1 MFPPTILI
9 VGFHNAITM
18 TLEELTKALGLD
30 TDENKDKAGILKKE
44 FNAKLKDI
52 NEKTKEIE
60 SFKEAE
66 KVAKQ
71 NADRLEI
78 VTKAYNLDFNAKDVD
93 AMIEESKDKLI
104 KAAGVNDKN
113 SEEFKATKNELTKAR
128 REITRIK
135 EENSQLSEQ
144 LTAEKNQRI
153 NTTKRNMIHKAL
165 VNNNAIKPDMF
176 VDMFVDKVIVDNDGK
191 TMNMK
196 DAVGN
201 DISIEDAIS
210 DWAKDNPELIKQNV
224 TGGMNTGSNGNSGDN
239 NNGGVSDFMKSIIN
253 SGNNT
258 SNGTG
263 QSLAELFG

>member
-1 MFPPTILI
+1 
-9 VGFHNAITM
+9 M

-66 KVAKQ
+66 KAAKQ

-128 REITRIK
+128 RQITRIK

-165 VNNNAIKPDMF
+165 INNNAIKPDMF
-176 VDMFVDKVIVDNDGK
+176 VDMFVDKVNVDEDGK
-191 TMNMK
+191 SMTMK
-196 DAVGN
+196 DDVGN
-201 DISIEDAIS
+201 DISSDDAIS
-210 DWAKDNPELIKQNV
+210 DWAKENPELIKQNV
-224 TGGMNTGSNGNSGDN
+224 KGGSSTGSSGNGSDGSGEDISAFMKDIIGNNNNQNNGN
-239 NNGGVSDFMKSIIN
+239 
-253 SGNNT
+253 
-258 SNGTG
+258 G
-263 QSLAELFG
+263 QSLTELFG

>member
-1 MFPPTILI
+1 
-9 VGFHNAITM
+9 M

-44 FNAKLKDI
+44 SNAKLKDI

-176 VDMFVDKVIVDNDGK
+176 VDMFVDKVKIGK
-191 TMNMK
+191 LNYYQS
-196 DAVGN
+196 
-201 DISIEDAIS
+201 DI
-210 DWAKDNPELIKQNV
+210 DWGKFGRKAESLCKHLGIDYYIKYSLRKE
-224 TGGMNTGSNGNSGDN
+224 M
-239 NNGGVSDFMKSIIN
+239 I
-253 SGNNT
+253 GNN
-258 SNGTG
+258 
-263 QSLAELFG
+263 AEEKE

>member
-1 MFPPTILI
+1 
-9 VGFHNAITM
+9 M

-153 NTTKRNMIHKAL
+153 NTTKRNMMHKAL

-176 VDMFVDKVIVDNDGK
+176 VDMFVDKVNVDEDGK
-191 TMNMK
+191 SMTMK
-196 DAVGN
+196 DDVGN
-201 DISIEDAIS
+201 DISIDDAIS
-210 DWAKDNPELIKQNV
+210 DWAKENPELIKQNV
-224 TGGMNTGSNGNSGDN
+224 KGGSSTGSSGNGSDGSGEDISAFMEDIIGNNNNQNNGN
-239 NNGGVSDFMKSIIN
+239 
-253 SGNNT
+253 
-258 SNGTG
+258 G
-263 QSLAELFG
+263 QSLTELFG

>member
-1 MFPPTILI
+1 
-9 VGFHNAITM
+9 M

-66 KVAKQ
+66 KTAKQ

-78 VTKAYNLDFNAKDVD
+78 VTKAYNLDFSAKDVD

-104 KAAGVNDKN
+104 KAAGVNDRN
-113 SEEFKATKNELTKAR
+113 SEEFKTTKNELTKAR

-135 EENSQLSEQ
+135 EENSQLAEQ

-176 VDMFVDKVIVDNDGK
+176 VDMFVDKVQVDEDGK
-191 TMNMK
+191 SMTMK
-196 DAVGN
+196 DDVGN
-201 DISIEDAIS
+201 DISIDDAIS
-210 DWAKDNPELIKQNV
+210 DWAKENPELIKQNV
-224 TGGMNTGSNGNSGDN
+224 KGGSSTGSSGNGSDGSGDDISAFMKDIIGNNNNQNNGN
-239 NNGGVSDFMKSIIN
+239 
-253 SGNNT
+253 
-258 SNGTG
+258 G
-263 QSLAELFG
+263 QSLTELFG

>member
-1 MFPPTILI
+1 
-9 VGFHNAITM
+9 M

-176 VDMFVDKVIVDNDGK
+176 VDMFVDKVNVDEDGK
-191 TMNMK
+191 SMTMK
-196 DAVGN
+196 DDVGN
-201 DISIEDAIS
+201 DISIDDAIS
-210 DWAKDNPELIKQNV
+210 DWAKENPELIKQNV
-224 TGGMNTGSNGNSGDN
+224 KGGSSTGSSGNGSDGSGDDISAFMKDIIGNNNNNQNNGN
-239 NNGGVSDFMKSIIN
+239 
-253 SGNNT
+253 
-258 SNGTG
+258 G
-263 QSLAELFG
+263 QSLTELFG

>member
-1 MFPPTILI
+1 
-9 VGFHNAITM
+9 M

-176 VDMFVDKVIVDNDGK
+176 VDMFVDKVTVDEDGK
-191 TMNMK
+191 SMTMK
-196 DAVGN
+196 DDVGN
-201 DISIEDAIS
+201 DISIDDAIS
-210 DWAKDNPELIKQNV
+210 DWAKENPELIKQNV
-224 TGGMNTGSNGNSGDN
+224 KGGSSTGSSGNGSDGSGEDISAFMKDIIGNNNNQNNGN
-239 NNGGVSDFMKSIIN
+239 
-253 SGNNT
+253 
-258 SNGTG
+258 G
-263 QSLAELFG
+263 QSLTELFG

>member
-1 MFPPTILI
+1 
-9 VGFHNAITM
+9 M

-135 EENSQLSEQ
+135 EENSQLLEQ

-176 VDMFVDKVIVDNDGK
+176 VDMFVDKVNVDEDGK
-191 TMNMK
+191 SMTMK
-196 DAVGN
+196 DDVGN
-201 DISIEDAIS
+201 DISIDDAIS
-210 DWAKDNPELIKQNV
+210 DWAKENPELIKQNV
-224 TGGMNTGSNGNSGDN
+224 KGGSSTGSSGNGSDGSGEDISAFMKDIIGNNNNQNNGN
-239 NNGGVSDFMKSIIN
+239 
-253 SGNNT
+253 
-258 SNGTG
+258 G
-263 QSLAELFG
+263 QSLTELFG

>member
-1 MFPPTILI
+1 
-9 VGFHNAITM
+9 M

-176 VDMFVDKVIVDNDGK
+176 VDMFVDKVNVDEDGK
-191 TMNMK
+191 SMTMK
-196 DAVGN
+196 DDVGN
-201 DISIEDAIS
+201 DISIDDAIS
-210 DWAKDNPELIKQNV
+210 DWAKENPELIKQNV
-224 TGGMNTGSNGNSGDN
+224 KGGSSTGSSGNGSDGSGENISAFMKDIIGNNNNQNNGN
-239 NNGGVSDFMKSIIN
+239 
-253 SGNNT
+253 
-258 SNGTG
+258 G
-263 QSLAELFG
+263 QSLTELFG

>member
-1 MFPPTILI
+1 
-9 VGFHNAITM
+9 M

-176 VDMFVDKVIVDNDGK
+176 VDMFVDKVNVDEDGK
-191 TMNMK
+191 SMTMK
-196 DAVGN
+196 DDVGN
-201 DISIEDAIS
+201 DISIDDAIS
-210 DWAKDNPELIKQNV
+210 DWAKENPELIMQNV
-224 TGGMNTGSNGNSGDN
+224 KGGSSTGSSGNGSDGSGEDISAFMKDIIGNNNNQNNGN
-239 NNGGVSDFMKSIIN
+239 
-253 SGNNT
+253 
-258 SNGTG
+258 G
-263 QSLAELFG
+263 QSLTELFG

>member
-1 MFPPTILI
+1 
-9 VGFHNAITM
+9 M

-176 VDMFVDKVIVDNDGK
+176 VDMFVDKVNVDEDGK
-191 TMNMK
+191 SMTMK
-196 DAVGN
+196 DDVGN
-201 DISIEDAIS
+201 DISIDDAIA
-210 DWAKDNPELIKQNV
+210 DWARENPELIKQNV
-224 TGGMNTGSNGNSGDN
+224 KGGSSTGSSGNGSDGSGEDISAFMKDIIGNNNNQNNGN
-239 NNGGVSDFMKSIIN
+239 
-253 SGNNT
+253 
-258 SNGTG
+258 G
-263 QSLAELFG
+263 QSLTELFG

>member
-1 MFPPTILI
+1 
-9 VGFHNAITM
+9 M

-66 KVAKQ
+66 KAAKQ

-104 KAAGVNDKN
+104 KAAGVNNRN

-176 VDMFVDKVIVDNDGK
+176 VDMFVDKVNVDEDGK
-191 TMNMK
+191 SMTMK
-196 DAVGN
+196 DDVGN
-201 DISIEDAIS
+201 DISIDDAIS
-210 DWAKDNPELIKQNV
+210 DWAKENPELIKQNV
-224 TGGMNTGSNGNSGDN
+224 KGGSSTGSSGNGSDGSGEDISAFMKDIIGNNNNQNNGN
-239 NNGGVSDFMKSIIN
+239 
-253 SGNNT
+253 
-258 SNGTG
+258 G
-263 QSLAELFG
+263 QSLTELFG

>member
-1 MFPPTILI
+1 
-9 VGFHNAITM
+9 M

-104 KAAGVNDKN
+104 KAAGVNDRN

-176 VDMFVDKVIVDNDGK
+176 VDMFVDKVNVDEDGK
-191 TMNMK
+191 SMTMK
-196 DAVGN
+196 DDVGN
-201 DISIEDAIS
+201 DISIDDAIS
-210 DWAKDNPELIKQNV
+210 DWAKENPELIKQNV
-224 TGGMNTGSNGNSGDN
+224 KGGSSTGSSGNGSDGSGEDISAFMEDIIGNNNNQNNGN
-239 NNGGVSDFMKSIIN
+239 
-253 SGNNT
+253 
-258 SNGTG
+258 G
-263 QSLAELFG
+263 QSLTELFG

>member
-1 MFPPTILI
+1 
-9 VGFHNAITM
+9 M

-60 SFKEAE
+60 SLKEAE

-176 VDMFVDKVIVDNDGK
+176 VDMFVDKVNVDEDGK
-191 TMNMK
+191 SMTMK
-196 DAVGN
+196 DDVGN
-201 DISIEDAIS
+201 DISIDDAIS
-210 DWAKDNPELIKQNV
+210 DWAKENPELIKQNV
-224 TGGMNTGSNGNSGDN
+224 KGGSSTGSSGNGSDGSGEDISAFMKDIIGNSNNQNNGN
-239 NNGGVSDFMKSIIN
+239 
-253 SGNNT
+253 
-258 SNGTG
+258 G
-263 QSLAELFG
+263 QSLTELFG